1 MTKEEKVTHWRAVI
15 RKHATSGLSAA
26 AFCREHNINVHQ
38 FRWWQRRFRKE
49 NARGKESG
57 FLQLVPFSKSTQH
70 SGIHIRLNNG
80 VLIEVEQGFD
90 PHTLRGV
97 IEAICGGETTLC
109 SR

>member
-1 MTKEEKVTHWRAVI
+1 MSKEEKITHWREVI
-15 RKHATSGLSAA
+15 GKHTTSGLSAA
-26 AFCREHNINVHQ
+26 AFCREHNINTHQ

-57 FLQLVPFSKSTQH
+57 FLQLVPLSKSQH
-70 SGIHIRLNNG
+70 SGIRIRLNNG

-97 IEAICGGETTLC
+97 IEAICEGETTPC

>member
-1 MTKEEKVTHWRAVI
+1 MTKEEKITHWRAVI
-15 RKHATSGLSAA
+15 IKHSKSGLSAT
-26 AFCREHNINVHQ
+26 AFCREQDLNIHQ

-57 FLQLVPFSKSTQH
+57 FLQLVPFSKSQH
-70 SGIHIRLNNG
+70 SGICIRLNNE

-97 IEAICGGETTLC
+97 IEAICSEETKQC
-109 SR
+109 SP